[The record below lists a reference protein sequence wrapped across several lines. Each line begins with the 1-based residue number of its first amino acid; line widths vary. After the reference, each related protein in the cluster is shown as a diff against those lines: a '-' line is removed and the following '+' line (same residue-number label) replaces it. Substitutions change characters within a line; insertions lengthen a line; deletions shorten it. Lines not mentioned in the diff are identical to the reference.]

1 MADKL
6 LTIVITLPD
15 QAPEDEAERISYM
28 LKSGIVDRV
37 HIRKPE
43 WTAERIESL
52 IRTIGNQ
59 LHHQLSVHS
68 CPELLEVYPN
78 LGYHFSALRSAPA
91 IRPTVLSYSCHTPE
105 EVCQVGRVCNYVSL
119 SPVFNSISK
128 QGYKA
133 VAFDPEAE
141 YIATQSALTVA
152 LGGVT
157 PAHFDEL
164 RRRGYRGAAMLGYA
178 WTTPLQ
184 KFLNQLRCYNS

>member
-6 LTIVITLPD
+6 LIVVITMPD
-15 QAPEDEAERISYM
+15 HEAEDEADRIRYM

-43 WTAERIESL
+43 WDSGRIEKL
-52 IRTIGNQ
+52 IRTIGND
-59 LHHQLSVHS
+59 LHHLLSVHS
-68 CPELLEVYPN
+68 CPELLKMYPA
-78 LGYHFSALRSAPA
+78 LGYHFSALRSVPSR
-91 IRPTVLSYSCHTPE
+91 RPSVLSYSCHTPE
-105 EVCQVGRVCNYVSL
+105 EVYQKGNECDYVTL
-119 SPVFNSISK
+119 SPVFDSISK

-133 VAFDPEAE
+133 AAFGADIE
-141 YIATQSALTVA
+141 YTALQTTLTVA

-157 PAHFDEL
+157 PVHFGEL

-184 KFLNQLRCYNS
+184 KFLNQVKCYNS